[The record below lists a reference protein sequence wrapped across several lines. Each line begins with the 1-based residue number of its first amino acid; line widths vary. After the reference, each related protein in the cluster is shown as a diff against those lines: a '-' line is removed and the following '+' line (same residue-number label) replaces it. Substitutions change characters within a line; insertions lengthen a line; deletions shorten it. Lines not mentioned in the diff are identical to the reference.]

1 MKRTLT
7 MAAATLLLGA
17 CADSPVAPAAAPLGI
32 AGQPSLSSGVAESAL
47 DYTDQA
53 NDIITRVLPS
63 FDDQA
68 AAQTVRESLLALSTH
83 AAAGELADARAA
95 SKAARDA
102 LGAGAASALV
112 LGAVS
117 ATLDVIDRDLAATDS
132 AATGAQLAN

>member
-17 CADSPVAPAAAPLGI
+17 CADSPAAPVSAPLGI

-63 FDDQA
+63 FDDPA
-68 AAQTVRESLLALSTH
+68 AAQTVRESMLALSTH
-83 AAAGELADARAA
+83 AAAGELAEARAA
-95 SKAARDA
+95 SKSARDA

-117 ATLDVIDRDLAATDS
+117 ATLDVIDRDLASTDASPATS
-132 AATGAQLAN
+132 QLAN

>member
-7 MAAATLLLGA
+7 MAAASLLLGA
-17 CADSPVAPAAAPLGI
+17 CADSPVAPVSAPPGI

-63 FDDQA
+63 FDDPA
-68 AAQTVRESLLALSTH
+68 AAQTVRESMLALSTH
-83 AAAGELADARAA
+83 AAAGELAEARAA
-95 SKAARDA
+95 SKTARDA

-117 ATLDVIDRDLAATDS
+117 ATLDVIDRDLASTDAS
-132 AATGAQLAN
+132 TAGSLLAN